1 MKSKKGSKQPGNAKA
16 ARTNVVVPFAKHL
29 VCASSKHSSVTA
41 SWVRFRFRN
50 SYVCS
55 LPVVNRDI
63 DRVWR
68 QVQDLGGFNTYVVFD
83 TTTRRM
89 AINLRYLSAVQFDAQ
104 SGEGVIAEGVP
115 QSKTVDVMFVN
126 IAEWL
131 HIEVESDRL
140 SISDIDNNGK
150 GSNMDEADLEQSI
163 QCANLLLTCDSSY
176 EGSDYIERLRD
187 VRASTIW
194 LRLNDLAVVS
204 TPFDFVLQNE

>member
-1 MKSKKGSKQPGNAKA
+1 
-16 ARTNVVVPFAKHL
+16 
-29 VCASSKHSSVTA
+29 
-41 SWVRFRFRN
+41 
-50 SYVCS
+50 
-55 LPVVNRDI
+55 
-63 DRVWR
+63 
-68 QVQDLGGFNTYVVFD
+68 
-83 TTTRRM
+83 M